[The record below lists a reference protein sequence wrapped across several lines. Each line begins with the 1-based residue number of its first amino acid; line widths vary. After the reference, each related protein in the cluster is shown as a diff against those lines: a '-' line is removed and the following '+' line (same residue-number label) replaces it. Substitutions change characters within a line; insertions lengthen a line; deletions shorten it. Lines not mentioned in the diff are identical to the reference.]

1 MQFAYLLRTAGV
13 LRLPTPSRRQYSCR
27 HGNSCR
33 RHASGDVAGT
43 PISDANALKCRL
55 SLFRPASVPDSR
67 PSFRLA
73 INGYGRIGRCFL
85 RALMETPLAHRLQV
99 VAINEPANLESMAYL
114 TRFDSTHGRFAG
126 QVEIGDG
133 SLLIDGQR
141 IAVSHAREPES
152 VAWQDAGIDLLVEC
166 SGAYGRRAELQRF
179 LDAGCRR
186 LLLSHPGNSGDD
198 VDSTIVAGINEASLS
213 GSERLVSAASCT
225 TNAVVPL
232 LALLDR
238 EVGIDQALLTTLHSV
253 MNDQPLID
261 GYHHDDLRRT
271 RSAMQS
277 IIPVSTGLARGV
289 ERLLPQLAGR
299 VQAKAIR
306 VPTLNVSAIDLT
318 IATQRPVSTHSLNA
332 LLADAAAGPLNK
344 RLAFSAEAHASIDF
358 NHDPHSAIVDGSQTR
373 TAGTHLVNLFVW
385 FDNEWGF
392 ANRMLEVADYWS
404 QRWTQEST
412 H

>member
-1 MQFAYLLRTAGV
+1 LQKGGRKAPFVSLR
-13 LRLPTPSRRQYSCR
+13 RKPTGTVPK
-27 HGNSCR
+27 NS
-33 RHASGDVAGT
+33 
-43 PISDANALKCRL
+43 PL
-55 SLFRPASVPDSR
+55 
-67 PSFRLA
+67 RLA

-85 RALMETPLAHRLQV
+85 RALLENPAAHRLQV
-99 VAINEPANLESMAYL
+99 VAINEPANLESIAYL
-114 TRFDSTHGRFAG
+114 SRYDSTHGRFPG
-126 QVEIGDG
+126 QVEVGAN
-133 SLLIDGQR
+133 SLRIDGQH
-141 IAVSHAREPES
+141 IAVSHARQPEA
-152 VAWQDAGIDLLVEC
+152 VDWRGQGIDLLVEC
-166 SGAYGRRAELQRF
+166 SGAYGSRSELSRF
-179 LDAGCRR
+179 LAAGCPR
-186 LLLSHPGNSGDD
+186 LLLSHPGAGGED
-198 VDSTIVAGINEASLS
+198 VDATIVTGINQQTLT
-213 GSERLVSAASCT
+213 GTERLVSAASCT
-225 TNAVVPL
+225 TNAIVPL

-238 EVGIDQALLTTLHSV
+238 EVGVEQALLTTLHSV

-289 ERLLPQLAGR
+289 ERLLPQLSGR

-318 IATQRPVSTHSLNA
+318 ISTQRPVSAPSINR
-332 LLADAAAGPLNK
+332 LLAEAAGGPLK
-344 RLAFSAEAHASIDF
+344 KLIAYSQEAHASIDF

-404 QRWTQEST
+404 QRWTQESVI
-412 H
+412 

>member
-1 MQFAYLLRTAGV
+1 MARV
-13 LRLPTPSRRQYSCR
+13 P
-27 HGNSCR
+27 
-33 RHASGDVAGT
+33 GT
-43 PISDANALKCRL
+43 H
-55 SLFRPASVPDSR
+55 RPL
-67 PSFRLA
+67 RLA

-85 RALMETPLAHRLQV
+85 RALLESPVNHSLQV

-114 TRFDSTHGRFAG
+114 TRYDSTHGRFPG
-126 QVEIGDG
+126 LVEAVDG
-133 SLLIDGQR
+133 KLLVGGKSIQ
-141 IAVSHAREPES
+141 VSHARSPEE
-152 VAWQDAGIDLLVEC
+152 VAWAELDIDLLIEC
-166 SGAYGRRAELQRF
+166 SGIYGRRQELNRF
-179 LDAGCRR
+179 LAAGCPR

-198 VDSTIVAGINEASLS
+198 VDATIVAGINQDCLRGDEK
-213 GSERLVSAASCT
+213 LVSAASCT
-225 TNAVVPL
+225 TNAIVPVL
-232 LALLDR
+232 DLIDR
-238 EVGIDQALLTTLHSV
+238 EIGIEQVLLSTLHSV

-289 ERLLPQLAGR
+289 ERLLPQLSGR

-318 IATQRPVSTHSLNA
+318 ISTQRPVSAHSINA
-332 LLADAAAGPLNK
+332 LLAGAANGALK
-344 RLAFSAEAHASIDF
+344 RQLAYSEAAHASIDF

-392 ANRMLEVADYWS
+392 ANRMLEVADHWS
-404 QRWTQEST
+404 RLWPQKHAQL
-412 H
+412 

>member
-1 MQFAYLLRTAGV
+1 LF
-13 LRLPTPSRRQYSCR
+13 
-27 HGNSCR
+27 HGRKTIKKEVVRPNS
-33 RHASGDVAGT
+33 
-43 PISDANALKCRL
+43 PL
-55 SLFRPASVPDSR
+55 
-67 PSFRLA
+67 RLA

-85 RALMETPLAHRLQV
+85 RALSESTVAHTLQV

-114 TRFDSTHGRFAG
+114 TRYDSTHGRFAG
-126 QVEIGDG
+126 QVEIAGDQ
-133 SLLIDGQR
+133 LVINGQQL
-141 IAVSHAREPES
+141 AVSHARQPED
-152 VAWQDAGIDLLVEC
+152 VDWRGLGIDLVVEC
-166 SGAYGRRAELQRF
+166 SGAYGGRAELTRF
-179 LDAGCRR
+179 LDAGCPR
-186 LLLSHPGNSGDD
+186 LLLSHPGLSAAD
-198 VDSTIVAGINEASLS
+198 VDATIVTGINQNTLT
-213 GSERLVSAASCT
+213 GRERLVSAASCT
-225 TNAVVPL
+225 TNAIVPVL
-232 LALLDR
+232 DLLDR
-238 EVGIDQALLTTLHSV
+238 EIGVQQVLLSTLHSV

-289 ERLLPQLAGR
+289 ERLLPQLSGR

-318 IATQRPVSTHSLNA
+318 ISTERPVSAASINA
-332 LLADAAAGPLNK
+332 LLAEAARGPLK
-344 RLAFSAEAHASIDF
+344 RLIAYSEAAHASIDF

-404 QRWTQEST
+404 QRWTQESA

>member
-1 MQFAYLLRTAGV
+1 M
-13 LRLPTPSRRQYSCR
+13 
-27 HGNSCR
+27 
-33 RHASGDVAGT
+33 
-43 PISDANALKCRL
+43 
-55 SLFRPASVPDSR
+55 PDSR
-67 PSFRLA
+67 PPFRLA

-85 RALMETPLAHRLQV
+85 RALTETPLAHRLQV
-99 VAINEPANLESMAYL
+99 VAINEPANLESMVYL
-114 TRFDSTHGRFAG
+114 TRFDSTHGRFPGTVALGEG
-126 QVEIGDG
+126 QLLLDG
-133 SLLIDGQR
+133 RPL
-141 IAVSHAREPES
+141 AVSHAREPEA
-152 VAWQDAGIDLLVEC
+152 VDWQAAGIDLLVEC
-166 SGAYGRRAELQRF
+166 SGAYGRRGELQRF
-179 LDAGCRR
+179 LDAGCPR
-186 LLLSHPGNSGDD
+186 LLLSHPGHSGED
-198 VDSTIVAGINEASLS
+198 VDATIVAGINEQTLN
-213 GSERLVSAASCT
+213 GDERLVSAASCT

-238 EVGIDQALLTTLHSV
+238 EVGIEQALLSTLHSA

-289 ERLLPQLAGR
+289 ERLLPQLTGR
-299 VQAKAIR
+299 VQAKAVR

-318 IATQRPVSTHSLNA
+318 IATTRPVSAHSLNA
-332 LLADAAAGPLNK
+332 LLAEAAAGPLKK
-344 RLAFSAEAHASIDF
+344 RLAYSAEAHASIDF

-392 ANRMLEVADYWS
+392 ANRMLEVADHWS
-404 QRWTQEST
+404 QRWTQESN